1 MMNPEQSPRIEAPRM
16 TSSTPYAALGALA
29 GLAASALAT
38 AYKVHRWERDFDR
51 RWKEYEAGKRS
62 GEVVISLRGEQP
74 IEVEHIPKPD
84 PSSSLVVVW
93 LC

>member
-1 MMNPEQSPRIEAPRM
+1 M

-38 AYKVHRWERDFDR
+38 AYKVHRWEQDFDR
-51 RWKEYEAGKRS
+51 RWKEYEARKKG
-62 GEVVISLRGEQP
+62 GDIVVCLRGSQP
-74 IEVEHIPKPD
+74 IEVDHIPKPD
-84 PSSSLVVVW
+84 LSSSLVVVW

>member
-1 MMNPEQSPRIEAPRM
+1 M

-38 AYKVHRWERDFDR
+38 VYKVRRLEKDFDR
-51 RWKEYEAGKRS
+51 RWKEFEASRDRS
-62 GEVVISLRGEQP
+62 DVVVRLQGECP
-74 IEVEHIPKPD
+74 IEVDYVPKPEG
-84 PSSSLVVVW
+84 SNLVVVW